1 MKQLLAFLLFTL
13 LIFSCNEPEKA
24 DNEQQEEVIEALA
37 EKKAPIPHISVDIP
51 DYQFQFTSLN
61 LNENIKDMD
70 LRAFKHFGEFYTDDF
85 TIYRLDR
92 LDYLSES
99 YYIEDVNLYFIDSL
113 LVKIQA
119 FLREDKSSE
128 FLSKYGKATISIN
141 NYHNKKLLE
150 QENIL
155 QRVNGKLRINDNI
168 DYYTLKWDRE
178 ELDIAYN
185 VNKQADSTASKVTR
199 MLDDMNHRFKL
210 TFQTKNYNNQLVW
223 VKWEAYKE
231 GRGLGSPGN

>member
-1 MKQLLAFLLFTL
+1 MKRLLAFLLFPL
-13 LIFSCNEPEKA
+13 LIFACNGPEKEE
-24 DNEQQEEVIEALA
+24 DEQQEEVIETLA

-51 DYQFQFTSLN
+51 DYQFQLTSLN

-92 LDYLSES
+92 LDYLAES

-199 MLDDMNHRFKL
+199 MLDDMNHRYKL
-210 TFQTKNYNNQLVW
+210 TFQTKDFNNQLAW
-223 VKWEAYKE
+223 VKWESYKE
-231 GRGLGSPGN
+231 GRGLSSPGK